1 LLLFDPDMRV
11 VLRRSNRAW
20 ISGGM
25 RLPHGILQHYE
36 ILPVLNDSAAS
47 LPADRGFGAVREAD
61 AW

>member
-1 LLLFDPDMRV
+1 LFDPDMRV
-11 VLRRSNRAW
+11 VLRRSNRVW

-36 ILPVLNDSAAS
+36 ILPAMKDSAAA
-47 LPADRGFGAVREAD
+47 LPAGCGFGAVREAA